1 MSYKKNR
8 MLFSIEKYNYNWK
21 INILRLNRKFFTFN
35 KKNQATKIKS
45 WVVQQYSCSLGSFVM
60 QQLNTMT

>member
-21 INILRLNRKFFTFN
+21 INILLLDRKFFTFN

-45 WVVQQYSCSLGSFVM
+45 WVVQQ
-60 QQLNTMT
+60 